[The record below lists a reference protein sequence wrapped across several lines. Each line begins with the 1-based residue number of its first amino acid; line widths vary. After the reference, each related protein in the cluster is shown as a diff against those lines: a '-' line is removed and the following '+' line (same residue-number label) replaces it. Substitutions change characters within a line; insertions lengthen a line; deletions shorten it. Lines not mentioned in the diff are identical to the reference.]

1 MRYAWQKSQE
11 VGGLLPM
18 WKALRTKNACKTC
31 ALGMG
36 GQKGGMVNEIGGFP
50 EVCKKSLQAMAAD
63 MQGAI
68 KPEFWSTY
76 SIEELKNLSPR
87 QLESCGRL
95 VQPVLY
101 RRGQKFYRPMEW
113 PQAMERVVARLKS
126 LPPRQTFWYFSGRSS
141 NEAGFLLQL
150 FVRLYGT
157 NNVNNCSYYCH
168 QASGVGLTRS
178 LGSGTAT
185 ILLEDLECADLVF
198 VIGGNPASNH
208 PRMMSSLM
216 RVRRRGGEVIV
227 VNPVVE
233 AGLVEFRVPSNLRS
247 LLFGSK
253 IATLYIQPHV
263 GGDLALLS
271 GIAKRIDEMGAQDE
285 TFLRTHCENYDEWI
299 GHLREISWS
308 EICTKSGV
316 PQSEIDQIA
325 EKYAAAEKVV
335 FSWTM
340 GITHHAH
347 GVQNVQAIANLALM
361 RAMVGR
367 PHAGLLPIRGHS
379 NVQGIGSVGV
389 TPKLKRQIFE
399 RLQNHFGVELPV
411 DEGLDTLGCIEASYA
426 GQLKMGFCLGGNL
439 YGSNPDA
446 RYTGE
451 ALSRLDM
458 QVYLST
464 TLNTGHAHGLA
475 EETLILPA
483 LARDEE
489 AQPTTQESMFNF
501 VRLSDGGP
509 PRHDGPRGEVQ
520 IIAEI
525 AERVLSSGGPIDWQS
540 MGNTGQIRE
549 AIAKVIPG
557 FEKMGRIDKTKE
569 EFQIEGRTF
578 HTPRFPTDSGRA
590 VLTPHDLPELQGRNG
605 ELRLM
610 TVRSEGQFNTVV
622 YEEEDLYR
630 AQDRRDVILV
640 NPQDMKRLGLAENER
655 VTVHSEIG
663 SMSGILVRPFPQ
675 IKAGNALMYYPEANQ
690 LVSRRTDR
698 LSRTPAFKGGVVT
711 LERD

>member
-1 MRYAWQKSQE
+1 
-11 VGGLLPM
+11 
-18 WKALRTKNACKTC
+18 
-31 ALGMG
+31 MG

-68 KPEFWSTY
+68 QPEFWSTY
-76 SIEELKNLSPR
+76 SIEELRNFSPR
-87 QLESCGRL
+87 ELESCGRL
-95 VQPVLY
+95 VQPLVH
-101 RRGQKFYRPMEW
+101 RRGQKHYLPIEW
-113 PQAMERVVARLKS
+113 PQAMERVVAKLNN
-126 LPPRQTFWYFSGRSS
+126 LPARQTFWYLSGRSS

-150 FVRLYGT
+150 FARMYGT

-168 QASGVGLTRS
+168 QASGVGLSSS

-185 ILLEDLECADLVF
+185 LLLEDLECADLVF

-208 PRMMSSLM
+208 PRMMTTLM
-216 RVRRRGGEVIV
+216 RLRRRGGEVIV
-227 VNPVVE
+227 VNPVRE

-247 LLFGSK
+247 MLFGTK
-253 IATLYIQPHV
+253 IASLYIQPHV
-263 GGDLALLS
+263 GGDLALLT
-271 GIAKRIDEMGAQDE
+271 GIAKRIDEMDAQDE
-285 TFLRTHCENYDEWI
+285 PFLRTHCESYDQWM
-299 GHLREISWS
+299 GHLREIPWS

-316 PQSEIDQIA
+316 VRSEIDQIA
-325 EKYAAAEKVV
+325 EKYAAARKVV

-379 NVQGIGSVGV
+379 NVQGMGSVGV
-389 TPKLKRQIFE
+389 TPKLKSQIFE

-426 GQLKMGFCLGGNL
+426 GKLKMGFCLGGNL

-475 EETLILPA
+475 EETLILPV

-489 AQPTTQESMFNF
+489 PQPTTQESMFNF

-509 PRHDGPRGEVQ
+509 ARHVGPRGEVE

-525 AERVLSSGGPIDWQS
+525 AGRVLDSAGPIDWQS
-540 MGNTGQIRE
+540 MRDTGRIRE

-557 FEKMGRIDKTKE
+557 FERMGKIDKTKK

-578 HTPRFPTDSGRA
+578 HAPRFPTDSGRA
-590 VLTPHDLPELQGRNG
+590 VLHPHDLPELQGRAG

-610 TVRSEGQFNTVV
+610 TGRSEGQFNTVV

-630 AQDRRDVILV
+630 GQERRDVILV
-640 NPQDMKRLGLAENER
+640 NPQDMKRLGLTENER

-663 SMSGILVRPFPQ
+663 SMSSILVRPFPE
-675 IKAGNALMYYPEANQ
+675 IKAGNALMYYPEANR
-690 LVSRRTDR
+690 LVARRTDK
-698 LSRTPAFKGGVVT
+698 LSRTPAFKGCVVT
-711 LERD
+711 LERFPDPVSVHDKAQSRDKDFGGIP

>member
-1 MRYAWQKSQE
+1 
-11 VGGLLPM
+11 
-18 WKALRTKNACKTC
+18 
-31 ALGMG
+31 
-36 GQKGGMVNEIGGFP
+36 
-50 EVCKKSLQAMAAD
+50 
-63 MQGAI
+63 
-68 KPEFWSTY
+68 
-76 SIEELKNLSPR
+76 
-87 QLESCGRL
+87 
-95 VQPVLY
+95 
-101 RRGQKFYRPMEW
+101 
-113 PQAMERVVARLKS
+113 
-126 LPPRQTFWYFSGRSS
+126 
-141 NEAGFLLQL
+141 
-150 FVRLYGT
+150 
-157 NNVNNCSYYCH
+157 VNNCSYYCH
-168 QASGVGLTRS
+168 QASGVGLTSS

-185 ILLEDLECADLVF
+185 LLLEDLECADLVF

-208 PRMMSSLM
+208 PRMMTTLM

-227 VNPVVE
+227 VNPVLE

-247 LLFGSK
+247 MLLGTK
-253 IATLYIQPHV
+253 IASLYIQPHV
-263 GGDLALLS
+263 GGDLALLT
-271 GIAKRIDEMGAQDE
+271 GIAKRIDEMKAQDE
-285 TFLRTHCENYDEWI
+285 PFLRSHCENYDEWM
-299 GHLREISWS
+299 GHLREIPWS
-308 EICTKSGV
+308 EICAKSGV
-316 PQSEIDQIA
+316 VRSEIDQIA
-325 EKYAAAEKVV
+325 EKYAVARKVV

-379 NVQGIGSVGV
+379 NVQGMGSVGV
-389 TPKLKRQIFE
+389 TPKLKSKIFE

-411 DEGLDTLGCIEASYA
+411 DEGFDTLGCIEASYA
-426 GQLKMGFCLGGNL
+426 GKLKMGFCLGGNL

-446 RYTGE
+446 RYTCE

-475 EETLILPA
+475 EETLILPV

-489 AQPTTQESMFNF
+489 PQPTTQESMFNF
-501 VRLSDGGP
+501 VRLSNG
-509 PRHDGPRGEVQ
+509 
-520 IIAEI
+520 
-525 AERVLSSGGPIDWQS
+525 RVLNSSGPIDWQS
-540 MGNTGQIRE
+540 MRNTGRIRE

-557 FEKMGRIDKTKE
+557 FEKMEKIDKTKE

-590 VLTPHDLPELQGRNG
+590 LLHSHDLPELQGRAE

-610 TVRSEGQFNTVV
+610 TGRSEGQFNTVV

-630 AQDRRDVILV
+630 GQDRRDVILV
-640 NPQDMKRLGLAENER
+640 NPQDIRQLGLTENER

-663 SMSGILVRPFPQ
+663 SMANILVRPFPE
-675 IKAGNALMYYPEANQ
+675 IKAGNALMYYPEANR
-690 LVSRRTDR
+690 LVARRADK

-711 LERD
+711 LERSQDIAFRTPQGVALGATTQNQTPEFRR